1 MKKLLS
7 HLTPKRVFTLLLGAF
22 ILAFG
27 LYNIHSRCAI
37 TEGGILGATLLL
49 QHHFGISPGI
59 SGIVMDLTCYAI
71 GFGLLGKAFLVN
83 AVVASCGFSLFYN
96 LLECFP
102 PLLPDLSALPL
113 VAAVAGACFV
123 GVGVGLV
130 VRLGGAAG
138 GDDALALVIQ
148 HLTKCRI
155 STAYLVTDI
164 TVLTL
169 SLSYI
174 PVQKILYSLV
184 TVMVSSFII
193 DKIQRYKK
201 DAV

>member
-1 MKKLLS
+1 MKQPLCPFSVRRIL
-7 HLTPKRVFTLLLGAF
+7 TLLLGAF

-37 TEGGILGATLLL
+37 TEGGILGLTLLL
-49 QHHFGISPGI
+49 QHHFSLTPGI
-59 SGIVMDLTCYAI
+59 TGIVMDLTCYLV
-71 GFGLLGKAFLVN
+71 GYKLLGKTFLQN
-83 AVVASCGFSLFYN
+83 AIVASCGFSLFYN

-102 PLLPDLSALPL
+102 PLLPNLSACPL
-113 VAAVAGACFV
+113 LAAVLGACFV

-148 HLTKCRI
+148 HLSKCRI
-155 STAYLVTDI
+155 STAYLMTDL

-169 SLSYI
+169 SLTYI
-174 PVQKILYSLV
+174 PLQKILYSLV
-184 TVMVSSFII
+184 TVTVSSVII
-193 DKIQRYKK
+193 DKIQTYQRK
-201 DAV
+201 

>member
-1 MKKLLS
+1 MKKAFS
-7 HLTPKRVFTLLLGAF
+7 HLTPGHVITLLCGAF

-27 LYNIHSRCAI
+27 LYNIHSRCSI

-49 QHHFGISPGI
+49 QHHFGISPGV
-59 SGIVMDLTCYAI
+59 SGIVMDLTCYAV
-71 GFGLLGKAFLVN
+71 GFGLLGKTFLVN
-83 AVVASCGFSLFYN
+83 AVIASCGFSLFYN
-96 LLECFP
+96 LFELFP
-102 PLLPDLSALPL
+102 PLLPDLSSLPL

-174 PVQKILYSLV
+174 PLQKILYSLV
-184 TVMVSSFII
+184 TVMLSSFMI

-201 DAV
+201 DAA